1 MTTPTQPL
9 SEPQT
14 QQQQQQQQQQ
24 QEVPPQPSEHQPPQN
39 QSEPLPPH
47 LNPTTYP
54 RTTTNPT
61 LNTHI
66 TLTYAPLDATA
77 ALTLVSS
84 PQAGANVLF
93 LGTTRDTFGDRAV
106 AQLSYTAYPP
116 LALKTL
122 AQIAEAAVHAH
133 GLLGV
138 AIAHR
143 LGDVPIGESSI
154 AIAVSAGHRGAAWRA
169 GEEVLERCKERAE
182 IWKREVFVDGGGEWR
197 ENRERDREGELVG

>member
-1 MTTPTQPL
+1 MSTSTPAPHS
-9 SEPQT
+9 SEPQPQSQPPQE
-14 QQQQQQQQQQ
+14 QQQPQPSQPQPQQ
-24 QEVPPQPSEHQPPQN
+24 QEDPD
-39 QSEPLPPH
+39 PLPAH
-47 LNPTTYP
+47 LNPSTYP
-54 RTTTNPT
+54 RTTHNPT

-66 TLTYAPLDATA
+66 TLTYDPLDATA
-77 ALTLVSS
+77 ALQLVSS

-93 LGTTRDTFGDRAV
+93 LGTTRDTFGARAV

-122 AQIAEAAVHAH
+122 SQIAEAAVHAH
-133 GLLGV
+133 RLLGV

-197 ENRERDREGELVG
+197 ENRERDREGALVG